1 MNKCWAAVIVMVLA
15 MNMTA
20 CKIIGKRPPR
30 PQVTTEKKADSAQVI
45 PPVVTNTSE
54 QPSDISPEKKQLIG
68 NLMPLWSKQIDFT
81 TFSAKA
87 KMHYEGRNQ
96 KNEFTAHI
104 RIAKDRIIWVS
115 VTAFLIQVARV
126 YITPDSIQVIN
137 YLNRDVIKMPIADAN
152 KLLPAPVD
160 FNTLQNFII
169 GNALKA
175 SVNATD
181 ATDFGG
187 SWTLQ
192 VDEPGMQQQATYNKA
207 DSTMRTLQIRTPDNR
222 TQGVIQYG
230 DYKDMDG
237 RKFAENRAVNLN
249 NNGEQYYMDMNFNNV
264 EFNKQLDFPFS
275 IPKNYKVK

>member
-1 MNKCWAAVIVMVLA
+1 VVLT
-15 MNMTA
+15 MSMTA
-20 CKIIGKRPPR
+20 CKIIGKRPAR
-30 PQVTTEKKADSAQVI
+30 PQVTTQKNADSVQVTA
-45 PPVVTNTSE
+45 PVAATPE
-54 QPSDISPEKKQLIG
+54 QAPATISLEKKQLI
-68 NLMPLWSKQIDFT
+68 NTLMPLWTKQIDFN
-81 TFSAKA
+81 TFSGKA
-87 KMHYEGRNQ
+87 KMHYEGKSQ

-104 RIAKDRIIWVS
+104 RISKDKVIWVS

-126 YITPDSIQVIN
+126 YITPDSIHVIN
-137 YLNRDVIKMPIADAN
+137 YLNREAFVMPMADAN

-160 FNTLQNFII
+160 FGILQNFIV
-169 GNALKA
+169 GNALK
-175 SVNATD
+175 SSTNATD

-192 VDEPGMQQQATYNKA
+192 VDEPGMMQQATYNKA

-230 DYKDMDG
+230 NYEMIDE
-237 RKFAENRAVNLN
+237 RKFADNRAVNLN